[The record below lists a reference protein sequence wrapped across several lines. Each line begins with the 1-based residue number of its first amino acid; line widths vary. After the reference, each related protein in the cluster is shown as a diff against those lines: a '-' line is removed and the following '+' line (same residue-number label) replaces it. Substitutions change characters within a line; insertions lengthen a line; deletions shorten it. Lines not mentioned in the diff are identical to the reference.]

1 MKPVPKIGET
11 YPLFDDGKL
20 NDTRLYYGEVT
31 RILTVEEAKT
41 EKVKHLEKIGE
52 DYGMVD
58 RSLFSI
64 WKQEILDA
72 DFLFS
77 QDTDYFVEISS
88 PEYDENL
95 LWAVRTKEGGWFT
108 MDIQSDWQG
117 CEVDADGSLLEEMN
131 RRYEEYSSEN

>member
-1 MKPVPKIGET
+1 MKPVPKIGEI

-41 EKVKHLEKIGE
+41 EIVKHLEKTE
-52 DYGMVD
+52 DDYVLVERTLYD
-58 RSLFSI
+58 V

-77 QDTDYFVEISS
+77 QDTDYFVEISV
-88 PEYDENL
+88 PDYDENL

-117 CEVDADGSLLEEMN
+117 CEVDVDRSLLEQMEA
-131 RRYEEYSSEN
+131 RYEEYAS